1 MLLRIFN
8 DDSPLVDHSQIRKQA
23 LEAAKDSPSPDAAG
37 QTDTA
42 MADPE
47 TYVDEE
53 DGGVKLNADV
63 DEDIENADAT
73 APIGESG
80 VGTEEDALATEDRL
94 RAEQQTIADEDQ
106 KVAAAP
112 EREGEDDSFNKT
124 V

>member
-8 DDSPLVDHSQIRKQA
+8 DDSPLVDHSQLRKQA
-23 LEAAKDSPSPDAAG
+23 LEKAQDSPSPNGAA
-37 QTDTA
+37 Q
-42 MADPE
+42 PE
-47 TYVDEE
+47 TFVDEE

-63 DEDIENADAT
+63 DQDMEDAEAT
-73 APIGESG
+73 APVGSSG

-106 KVAAAP
+106 KVAAAL
-112 EREGEDDSFNKT
+112 EREGEDDTFNKT